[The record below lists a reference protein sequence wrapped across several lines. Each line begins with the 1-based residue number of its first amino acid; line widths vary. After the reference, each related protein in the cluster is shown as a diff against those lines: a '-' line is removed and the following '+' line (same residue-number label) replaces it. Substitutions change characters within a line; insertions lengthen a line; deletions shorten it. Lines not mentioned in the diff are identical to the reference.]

1 MGRFEDVDETTDKM
15 VQDLIASDFADLTG
29 ANVRVIFDLKKR
41 KSGGMLV
48 MGRLQK
54 SNELLKHVTS
64 SETLNEEGVDY
75 FLYIDK
81 MLWNNIENIDK
92 VRLIRHELQHSD
104 VDMDSATNP
113 YKIKGHE
120 IEDFYDEVERNSDD
134 IRWAERCVTMLESLY
149 EMDD

>member
-1 MGRFEDVDETTDKM
+1 
-15 VQDLIASDFADLTG
+15 
-29 ANVRVIFDLKKR
+29 
-41 KSGGMLV
+41 